1 MSVEDIQNVLDDQIV
16 RTQAMR
22 GSRYVKPF
30 EARTITWE
38 KTLNDLQDIMDNW
51 LGMQGNYQVIT
62 NISNFFLTR
71 GEGLF
76 SKSFQKLLVLV
87 D

>member
-51 LGMQGNYQVIT
+51 LGMQGNNQA
-62 NISNFFLTR
+62 
-71 GEGLF
+71 
-76 SKSFQKLLVLV
+76 
-87 D
+87 

>member
-51 LGMQGNYQVIT
+51 LGMQGKDQE
-62 NISNFFLTR
+62 NICIFFFIFFFSHF
-71 GEGLF
+71 LF
-76 SKSFQKLLVLV
+76 FF
-87 D
+87 